1 MNSLVAGTI
10 LGSALLACCAGTN
23 VEQYRDERPVL
34 DLTTYFDGRL
44 DAWGVVRNR
53 SGKVVK
59 RFKVE
64 MTGAWQGNSGTLDE
78 NFTYSDG
85 SKSHRVWNITK
96 LDANHYRGTAADV
109 VGEAVGEAWGN
120 ALRWQYVL
128 AVPVDGKTYDLHF
141 DDWMYLMD
149 DKVMLNRAAMSKFG
163 FRVGEIIL
171 SFRKRPS

>member
-1 MNSLVAGTI
+1 MKSLVAGLI
-10 LGSALLACCAGTN
+10 LGSALLAGCAGTK
-23 VEQYRDERPVL
+23 VQQYRDERPVL
-34 DLTTYFDGRL
+34 DLSTYFDGKL

-64 MTGAWQGNSGTLDE
+64 MTGAWRGNNGTLDE
-78 NFTYSDG
+78 KFTYPDG
-85 SKSHRVWNITK
+85 TMNHRVWNITR

-109 VGEAVGEAWGN
+109 VGEALGEAWGN

-128 AVPVDGKTYDLHF
+128 AVPVDGRTYDIRF

-149 DKVMLNRAAMSKFG
+149 DEVMLNRAAMSKFG